1 MATKEKPVFGHTTL
15 IREPRAKKY
24 PRVGVIIHTGPQPE
38 LFNNEEVRLPAFGQT
53 ELGEDPMSYSA
64 AIEYWKKEYEISVF
78 ETGMDKEIA
87 LIMYTN
93 FHHGVATDD
102 ADPFVKGLKKKIEE
116 GLVLTER
123 ETLYK
128 NPEYFR
134 QRLLSPKL
142 RAEELYK
149 FGLLALRMD
158 RVFPDKRDAFDSVG
172 FSLLEA
178 AANASPGNPKFK
190 LALKLEYERKMDER
204 RIRNQ
209 KAERMEPNPKN
220 VEAFNVH
227 NSPQIFEPGTPR
239 YYLKQIKFWED
250 LIDSIAS
257 RVDLNYDL
265 FKEEYAKMV
274 RIGTINRDFGNYKG
288 NKIMFRP
295 QDFEESLRNE
305 DPNAFIMG
313 LTGLYGI
320 RKDLIR
326 KKVVEPTALKL
337 LAKSAELPPPPK
349 YRRKWPQPWQVFVS
363 FVIVQELYRLLGL
376 SKKVSKPEA
385 KIRQFNDMIFR
396 VLGSE
401 PEALRNMRPLN
412 VEKPEGDD
420 KIPF

>member
-1 MATKEKPVFGHTTL
+1 MPNEKPVFGHPIL
-15 IREPRAKKY
+15 IREPRAKKH
-24 PRVGVIIHTGPQPE
+24 PRVGVLIHTGPEPQ
-38 LFNNEEVRLPAFGQT
+38 LFNNEKARLPSFGQT
-53 ELGEDPMSYSA
+53 ELGKKPMSYSA
-64 AIEYWKKEYEISVF
+64 AIDYWKKEYEIAVLES
-78 ETGMDKEIA
+78 GMDKEIA
-87 LIMYTN
+87 LTMYTN

-102 ADPFVKGLKKKIEE
+102 ADPFVTGLKKKIEE

-123 ETLYK
+123 ETLFK

-158 RVFPDKRDAFDSVG
+158 RVLPEKRDEFDAVG

-178 AANASPGNPKFK
+178 AANASPRNPKFK
-190 LALKLEYERKMDER
+190 LALKLEYERKMEER

-209 KAERMEPNPKN
+209 KAETAEPNPKN
-220 VEAFNVH
+220 VEAFNAF
-227 NSPQIFEPGTPR
+227 NAPQIFEVGTPG
-239 YYLKQIKFWED
+239 YYLKQIKRWED
-250 LIDSIAS
+250 LIDLIAN
-257 RVDLNYDL
+257 RVELNYEL
-265 FKEEYAKMV
+265 FNAEYAKMV
-274 RIGTINRDFGNYKG
+274 RDGTINRDIRNYNG

-320 RKDLIR
+320 RKNLIR
-326 KKVVEPTALKL
+326 RKVVEPTALKL

-349 YRRKWPQPWQVFVS
+349 YHHKWPQPWQVFVPY
-363 FVIVQELYRLLGL
+363 VIVQELYRLLGL
-376 SKKVSKPEA
+376 TKKVSKPEA
-385 KIRQFNDMIFR
+385 KRRQFNDMMFR

-401 PEALRNMRPLN
+401 HEELKNIKPLN
-412 VEKPEGDD
+412 SGKSTVDD
-420 KIPF
+420 EIPF